1 MIHIQVEMEDLLK
14 IESALNMARDKS
26 KMILRN
32 AINNTAKQTE
42 SRMADGAKSRYRYKK
57 GNKSD
62 IRKANSIEKAS
73 AGKLSSTIRAK
84 GPVNELLDFHVQ
96 PGAYYPGGKGAPKWV
111 RARVLRGSRLSRIAL
126 RPGASGDKYKGFV
139 VRYPTGHM
147 ALAQRVPG
155 EHMKSNP
162 RKELLRSL
170 LSISTPKM
178 EETVYKEEVSEGMYD
193 LLEKNIEEQMKK
205 FLK

>member
-14 IESALNMARDKS
+14 IESALNMTRDKS

-42 SRMADGAKSRYRYKK
+42 SRMADEAKSRYRYKK

-73 AGKLSSTIRAK
+73 ARKLSSTIRAK
-84 GPVNELLDFHVQ
+84 GPVNELLAFHVQ

-139 VRYPTGHM
+139 VRYPTRHM

-162 RKELLRSL
+162 RKERLRSL

-178 EETVYKEEVSEGMYD
+178 EETVYKEEISEGMYD